1 MTDREARLDRCEE
14 ALGYRFR
21 DRALL
26 ERCLTHSS
34 AARTRLESNER
45 LEFLGDAVLGMVVCE
60 RLFHQ
65 LPEAPEGEL
74 TRIKSA
80 VVSRTTC
87 ADLSDVLG
95 LPDVLFVGKG
105 LIAREP
111 IPASVSSAAFE
122 AIIAGVYLDG
132 GMEAAREL
140 IERLMAPELDKVL
153 APDDSRNFKS
163 QLQQLAQKTDGE
175 TPVYHVLDEQGPDHS
190 KCFQVAAVIG
200 PRAYPSAWGSSKK
213 EAEQR
218 AAENALRELLGEA
231 SDTFEKAY

>member
-1 MTDREARLDRCEE
+1 MNDREARLDRCEE
-14 ALGYRFR
+14 VLGYRFR

-26 ERCLTHSS
+26 QLCLTHSS
-34 AARTRLESNER
+34 TARTRLESNER
-45 LEFLGDAVLGMVVCE
+45 LEFLGDAVLGMFICE

-80 VVSRTTC
+80 LVSRTTC
-87 ADLSDVLG
+87 AELSEELG
-95 LPDVLFVGKG
+95 LPDLLFVGKG
-105 LIAREP
+105 LVTREP
-111 IPASVSSAAFE
+111 LPTSVA
-122 AIIAGVYLDG
+122 AGVFESIVAGLYLDG
-132 GMEAAREL
+132 GMEAAGRFL
-140 IERLMAPELDKVL
+140 ERLTAPELEKVL

-163 QLQQLAQKTDGE
+163 QLQQLAQKTDGA

-200 PRAYPSAWGSSKK
+200 PRSYPAAWGASKK

-218 AAENALRELLGEA
+218 AAQNALRELVGEA
-231 SDTFEKAY
+231 ADEPH